1 MIMKKKKILFINGSM
16 EAGGAEKSLASILSL
31 IPCESYDIDLMLS
44 KCEGLFMPL
53 IPDYVNIIEAPVDF
67 RRLNVSVRDF
77 LFYFRTGA
85 VYLLKK
91 IIRYRRAK
99 KDAELSFIQSLWSQ
113 WRKDIGPLKKEYDC
127 VLAYQEGFP
136 NYYAIDKVKAQKKIL
151 WIHNTYSKLGYNS
164 SFDSSYFE
172 KSDAVVT
179 ISELCRLD
187 LINHFPDLI
196 NKIKVLENISNPEMI
211 IKMSMNKVDCK
222 MFNECLSP
230 KLLSIGRLTE
240 QKNFALAIDTAKR
253 LKDKGV
259 DFQWFIIGEG
269 GLRNVLLK
277 KCQDLNVED
286 CFHFIG
292 LQSNPYYFMRKAD
305 LIVMTSLYEG
315 KSIAI
320 DEAKILCKPI
330 VATNYTSV
338 YDALVDNETG
348 VISEMNPESLSVA
361 ILRLLENKKL
371 RETLM
376 MNLSQNHYNNL
387 SEANKY
393 IEIIER

>member
-1 MIMKKKKILFINGSM
+1 M
-16 EAGGAEKSLASILSL
+16 
-31 IPCESYDIDLMLS
+31 
-44 KCEGLFMPL
+44 
-53 IPDYVNIIEAPVDF
+53 
-67 RRLNVSVRDF
+67 
-77 LFYFRTGA
+77 
-85 VYLLKK
+85 
-91 IIRYRRAK
+91 
-99 KDAELSFIQSLWSQ
+99 
-113 WRKDIGPLKKEYDC
+113 
-127 VLAYQEGFP
+127 
-136 NYYAIDKVKAQKKIL
+136 
-151 WIHNTYSKLGYNS
+151 
-164 SFDSSYFE
+164 
-172 KSDAVVT
+172 
-179 ISELCRLD
+179 D